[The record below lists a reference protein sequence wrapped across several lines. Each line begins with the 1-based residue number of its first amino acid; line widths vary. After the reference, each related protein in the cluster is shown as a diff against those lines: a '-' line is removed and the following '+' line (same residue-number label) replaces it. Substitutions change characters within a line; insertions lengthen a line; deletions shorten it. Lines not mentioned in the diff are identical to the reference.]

1 MYIFMMIYGILKVIY
16 GLVYKEM
23 YFMMVMLLRLLNLY
37 KEIIMG
43 QLILMEM
50 LRYVEIYKDLRN

>member
-43 QLILMEM
+43 
-50 LRYVEIYKDLRN
+50 